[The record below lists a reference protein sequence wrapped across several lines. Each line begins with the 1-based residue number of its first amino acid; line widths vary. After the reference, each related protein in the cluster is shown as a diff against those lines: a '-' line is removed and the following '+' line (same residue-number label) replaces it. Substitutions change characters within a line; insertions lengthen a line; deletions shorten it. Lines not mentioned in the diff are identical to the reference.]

1 MSRCPREA
9 NVTKGPIIALSI
21 ALALVTLAGCSK
33 PTSGGSETAG
43 AASAATPGADFSAR
57 LCTTLRNTAPQ
68 LKAMAPASARAQ
80 LVLAIADA
88 FQSKLEALSKVS
100 SDIDTISTATCPE
113 VRAPL
118 LRSTGSASLQDAVR

>member
-88 FQSKLEALSKVS
+88 FQSKLEVS